1 MDKMPKKVLII
12 KPYKYM
18 GGLEVE
24 EQVLSIKDIGNILRK
39 RLSMIIVIILITTI
53 GAIGITYFVIEP
65 TYTTTAAL
73 LIGKKNISEEGTEYN
88 SSDVQMYQKLMGTY
102 AKVVQSKDVIK
113 RAIERGNLSLTYGQ
127 ISSSL
132 SVSTS
137 DADQILTLSYT
148 SKTPQEG
155 VEVLNPLIEEFD
167 ETSKEIISNGEMF
180 VLTTPEM
187 PSSPSAPNKKMNIMV
202 GVALGIM
209 IGVSL
214 ALFLEYIDDSVKTN
228 EDVEL
233 LLNVPVIGAVPVYN
247 GKWGSLDSEN
257 SLENNKE
264 QRTNNNA
271 NGKNNND
278 NRKNNNENRKKNP
291 KNK

>member
-1 MDKMPKKVLII
+1 M
-12 KPYKYM
+12 
-18 GGLEVE
+18 E

-39 RLSMIIVIILITTI
+39 RLSMIIAIILITTI
-53 GAIGITYFVIEP
+53 GAIGLTYFVIEP

-73 LIGKKNISEEGTEYN
+73 LIGKKNATEEGTEYN

-102 AKVVQSKDVIK
+102 AKVVKSKDVIK

-167 ETSKEIISNGEMF
+167 KTSKEIISNGEMF

-187 PSSPSAPNKKMNIMV
+187 PSSPSSPNKKMNVMV

-233 LLNVPVIGAVPVYN
+233 SLEVPVIGHVPIYA
-247 GKWGSLDSEN
+247 GKWGALDEHLLKENDEQRKKRSEN
-257 SLENNKE
+257 
-264 QRTNNNA
+264 R
-271 NGKNNND
+271 
-278 NRKNNNENRKKNP
+278 RKSSKSK
-291 KNK
+291 

>member
-1 MDKMPKKVLII
+1 M
-12 KPYKYM
+12 
-18 GGLEVE
+18 E

-39 RLSMIIVIILITTI
+39 RISMIIVITLITTI
-53 GAIGITYFVIEP
+53 GAIGLTYFVIEP
-65 TYTTTAAL
+65 TYTTTASL
-73 LIGKKNISEEGTEYN
+73 LIGKKNASEEGTEYN

-113 RAIERGNLSLTYGQ
+113 RAIERGNLDLTYGQ

-155 VEVLNPLIEEFD
+155 VEILNPLIEEFD

-180 VLTTPEM
+180 VLTTPEV
-187 PSSPSAPNKKMNIMV
+187 PSSPSSPNKKMNIMV

-214 ALFLEYIDDSVKTN
+214 ALFLEYIDDSVKTK
-228 EDVEL
+228 EDIEL
-233 LLNVPVIGAVPVYN
+233 LIEVPVIGHVPVYN
-247 GKWGSLDSEN
+247 GKWGSLDFKDLLKENDEQRKKHSEN
-257 SLENNKE
+257 
-264 QRTNNNA
+264 R
-271 NGKNNND
+271 
-278 NRKNNNENRKKNP
+278 RKSSKSK
-291 KNK
+291 

>member
-1 MDKMPKKVLII
+1 M
-12 KPYKYM
+12 
-18 GGLEVE
+18 E
-24 EQVLSIKDIGNILRK
+24 EQVLSIKDIVNILRK
-39 RLSMIIVIILITTI
+39 RLVMIIVITLITTI
-53 GAIGITYFVIEP
+53 SSIILTYFIIEP
-65 TYTTTAAL
+65 TYTTNAAL
-73 LIGKKNISEEGTEYN
+73 LIGKKNATEEGKEYN

-113 RAIERGNLSLTYGQ
+113 RAIERGNLNLTYGQ

-137 DADQILTLSYT
+137 DSDQILNLSYT

-155 VEVLNPLIEEFD
+155 VDVLNPLIEEFD

-187 PSSPSAPNKKMNIMV
+187 PSSPSSPNKKMNIMV
-202 GVALGIM
+202 GVAIGLM

-233 LLNVPVIGAVPVYN
+233 LIDVPVIGTIPVYN
-247 GKWGSLDSEN
+247 SKWGLLDSEN

-264 QRTNNNA
+264 
-271 NGKNNND
+271 K
-278 NRKNNNENRKKNP
+278 RKKSNNRKKCS